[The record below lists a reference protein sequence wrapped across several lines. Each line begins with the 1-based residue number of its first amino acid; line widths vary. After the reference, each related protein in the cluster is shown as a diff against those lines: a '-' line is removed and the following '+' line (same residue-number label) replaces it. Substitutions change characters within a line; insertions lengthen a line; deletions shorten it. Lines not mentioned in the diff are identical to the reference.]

1 MNARRLARSFV
12 VLAGTFLLF
21 HCSSAPGNTAQ
32 YAAADQDAE
41 VARATGRFTSADGKY
56 VVEVCEAGR
65 SSPAVNDCQDSYV
78 IQSGGRGERIS
89 DGTAGG
95 VGCGGC
101 PFDGV
106 IMPLRAT
113 LALDAPPV
121 TYDGIAD
128 FGTDDGRS
136 LRRDNVDYDL
146 VAANYFLN
154 VFGRARMEAMAAH
167 LTAQLKPGG
176 TLMIADFAPPS
187 GNLLQRLGAELH
199 HGIPA
204 LVFALIVQQVPHAIY
219 DYRPLLAGL
228 GLRLDEVRYFQL
240 YGRGPRRLMSLTATR
255 AAG

>member
-1 MNARRLARSFV
+1 MNALRLARSFV
-12 VLAGTFLLF
+12 ILAGTFLLF
-21 HCSSAPGNTAQ
+21 HCSSAPENTAQ

-106 IMPLRAT
+106 VMPLRAT
-113 LALDAPPV
+113 LTLDAPPV

-136 LRRDNVDYDL
+136 LRRDNVAYDL
-146 VAANYFLN
+146 VAAN
-154 VFGRARMEAMAAH
+154 
-167 LTAQLKPGG
+167 
-176 TLMIADFAPPS
+176 
-187 GNLLQRLGAELH
+187 GNSQPVSLR
-199 HGIPA
+199 
-204 LVFALIVQQVPHAIY
+204 
-219 DYRPLLAGL
+219 
-228 GLRLDEVRYFQL
+228 LRLDGTLEVLESTNGQSSVRATL
-240 YGRGPRRLMSLTATR
+240 TR
-255 AAG
+255 AGAAACPRP